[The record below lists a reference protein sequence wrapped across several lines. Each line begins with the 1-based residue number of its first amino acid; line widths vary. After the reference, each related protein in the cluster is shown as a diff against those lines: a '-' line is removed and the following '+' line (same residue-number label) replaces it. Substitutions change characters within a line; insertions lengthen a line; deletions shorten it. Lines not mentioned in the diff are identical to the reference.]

1 MLSMSEKLKRTPT
14 LEFSQRWSSLSP
26 RVRLSLNKK
35 RKQKTDM
42 LKTWRL
48 LRRSM
53 SRLFKKK
60 RRKTPSR
67 RNLMMKSRRK
77 NSKQLKFKPNWP
89 KKRRS
94 SRQMPLKK
102 TQLLPNSHSRWPL
115 KSFKLKL
122 KSSFLRKKLKSNQ
135 SSQKE
140 WWKEHYKQHSSSK
153 KNKLPQLLWKQWL
166 GLSFPLLKPKQN
178 INSLN

>member
-1 MLSMSEKLKRTPT
+1 
-14 LEFSQRWSSLSP
+14 
-26 RVRLSLNKK
+26 
-35 RKQKTDM
+35 M

-89 KKRRS
+89 KKRPF

-102 TQLLPNSHSRWPL
+102 TQLLPNSPSR
-115 KSFKLKL
+115 
-122 KSSFLRKKLKSNQ
+122 
-135 SSQKE
+135 
-140 WWKEHYKQHSSSK
+140 
-153 KNKLPQLLWKQWL
+153 
-166 GLSFPLLKPKQN
+166 
-178 INSLN
+178 

>member
-1 MLSMSEKLKRTPT
+1 MLMLSMSEKLKKTPT

-26 RVRLSLNKK
+26 KVRLSLNKK
-35 RKQKTDM
+35 MRQKRDM

-48 LRRSM
+48 LRQSI
-53 SRLFKKK
+53 SKLFKKK

-67 RNLMMKSRRK
+67 RNLMMKTRRK

-89 KKRRS
+89 KKRLF
-94 SRQMPLKK
+94 SRQMPLK

-153 KNKLPQLLWKQWL
+153 KNKLLQLLWKQWL
-166 GLSFPLLKPKQN
+166 VLSFPLLKFH
-178 INSLN
+178 LFL